1 MTGRQTRHHMYVALQ
16 DDDTI
21 SIFTMDP
28 STGALSRQED
38 VAVEG
43 GAAPLALSPDKR
55 VLHVGRRGSQEIASY
70 GVDPRTG
77 GLTFLGA
84 APLQGEP
91 VYVSTDRTG
100 RFVLSAYYYQSTAAV
115 HAVNDDGVAAF
126 PPVEWRHTAH
136 GAHAILT
143 DRSNR
148 FAYVPHIANR
158 GPNRIFQFGF
168 DERTGRLTPNDPPFH
183 EPEEYLGPRALAF
196 HPSLDVVYFS
206 DEQGSSVTAYAIDPE
221 KGTLSPLQ
229 TISTLPAG
237 YTGANTCS
245 QIRVSASGEF
255 LFAQPRPRQRR
266 QLPGGRRDRPADRG
280 GPGGDRAGSARVRAR
295 PGRALPVRGRTA
307 VGPAGVLP
315 GGPRERRADAPRDL
329 RAGQQPDVGAD
340 DHAGRIGRY
349 SVVCDTR
356 AQVEG
361 ER

>member
-1 MTGRQTRHHMYVALQ
+1 MTTRQTRHYMYVALQ
-16 DDDTI
+16 DDDRI
-21 SIFTMDP
+21 SIFTMNP
-28 STGALSRQED
+28 ATGALSLQED

-43 GAAPLALSPDKR
+43 GPAPLALSPDKR
-55 VLHVGRRGSQEIASY
+55 VLHVGRRGSQDIASY

-77 GLTFLGA
+77 GLSFLGA

-115 HAVNDDGVAAF
+115 HRVNDEGAAAF
-126 PPVEWRHTAH
+126 PPVEWRFTAH

-158 GPNRIFQFGF
+158 GPNRIFQFRF

-183 EPEEYLGPRALAF
+183 EPQEYLGPRALAF
-196 HPSLDVVYFS
+196 HPFLDVVYFS

-221 KGTLSPLQ
+221 AGTLAPLQ

-245 QIRVSASGEF
+245 QIRISASGEF
-255 LFAQPRPRQRR
+255 LFAPNRGHNSVASFRVDGATGRLTAAGRVGTEPVPRAFGLDPD
-266 QLPGGRRDRPADRG
+266 GRFLFA
-280 GPGGDRAGSARVRAR
+280 
-295 PGRALPVRGRTA
+295 
-307 VGPAGVLP
+307 
-315 GGPRERRADAPRDL
+315 
-329 RAGQQPDVGAD
+329 AGQRSGRLASYRVDDESGELTPLETYEVGNNPMWVLMTTLD
-340 DHAGRIGRY
+340 G
-349 SVVCDTR
+349 
-356 AQVEG
+356 
-361 ER
+361 

>member
-16 DDDTI
+16 DDDRI

-43 GAAPLALSPDKR
+43 GPAPLALSPDRR

-77 GLTFLGA
+77 SLSFLGA

-115 HAVNDDGVAAF
+115 HRVNDAGAAAF
-126 PPVEWRHTAH
+126 PPVEWRYTAH

-158 GPNRIFQFGF
+158 GPNRIFQFRF
-168 DERTGRLTPNDPPFH
+168 DERTGSLTPNDPPFH
-183 EPEEYLGPRALAF
+183 EPGEYLGPRALAF
-196 HPSLDVVYFS
+196 HPFLDVVYFS

-221 KGTLSPLQ
+221 KGTLAPLQ

-245 QIRVSASGEF
+245 QIRISASGEF
-255 LFAQPRPRQRR
+255 LFAPNRGHDSVASFRVDGATGRLTAAGRVGTEPVPRAFGLDPD
-266 QLPGGRRDRPADRG
+266 GRFLFA
-280 GPGGDRAGSARVRAR
+280 
-295 PGRALPVRGRTA
+295 
-307 VGPAGVLP
+307 
-315 GGPRERRADAPRDL
+315 
-329 RAGQQPDVGAD
+329 AGQRSGRLASYRV
-340 DHAGRIGRY
+340 DHE
-349 SVVCDTR
+349 S
-356 AQVEG
+356 G
-361 ER
+361 ELTPLETYELGNNPMWVLMTTLDG

>member
-1 MTGRQTRHHMYVALQ
+1 MTTRQTRHYMYVALQ
-16 DDDTI
+16 DDDRI
-21 SIFTMDP
+21 SIFTMNP
-28 STGALSRQED
+28 ATGALSWQED

-43 GAAPLALSPDKR
+43 GPAPLALSPDKR
-55 VLHVGRRGSQEIASY
+55 VLHVGRRGSQDIASY

-77 GLTFLGA
+77 GLSFLGA

-115 HAVNDDGVAAF
+115 HRVNDEGAAAF
-126 PPVEWRHTAH
+126 PPVEWRFTAH

-158 GPNRIFQFGF
+158 GPNRIFQFRF

-196 HPSLDVVYFS
+196 HPFLDVVYFS

-221 KGTLSPLQ
+221 RGTLAPLQ

-255 LFAQPRPRQRR
+255 LFAPNRGHDSVASFRVDGATGRLTAAGRVGTEPVPRAFGLDPD
-266 QLPGGRRDRPADRG
+266 GRFLFA
-280 GPGGDRAGSARVRAR
+280 
-295 PGRALPVRGRTA
+295 
-307 VGPAGVLP
+307 
-315 GGPRERRADAPRDL
+315 
-329 RAGQQPDVGAD
+329 AGQRSGRLASYRVDDESGELTPLETYEVGNNPMWVLMTTLD
-340 DHAGRIGRY
+340 G
-349 SVVCDTR
+349 
-356 AQVEG
+356 
-361 ER
+361 